1 MTPFPLWSHKVKICG
16 KDFNIKYRKEIPF
29 WKMYAL
35 WSKKNPEVNDAGDSR
50 VGVRMGDF
58 CSKYNPI
65 VTTRPFISI
74 NHSTFVVCY
83 DLFKILRQQLRFIEY
98 EISGKGSAYM

>member
-1 MTPFPLWSHKVKICG
+1 
-16 KDFNIKYRKEIPF
+16 
-29 WKMYAL
+29 MYAL
-35 WSKKNPEVNDAGDSR
+35 WSEKNPEVNDAGDSR

-58 CSKYNPI
+58 LFKIQPNRNYSA
-65 VTTRPFISI
+65 ISNREKI
-74 NHSTFVVCY
+74 IFQWRHISVNHSTFVVCY